1 MQVHGECVTGLPHSF
16 SKQIFKHGIGLLK
29 LPIYHRMGHVLKRQ
43 EMMKKALVEARK
55 SGFIA
60 SPIEANVIADLHIAK
75 NMSSNVASV

>member
-1 MQVHGECVTGLPHSF
+1 
-16 SKQIFKHGIGLLK
+16 
-29 LPIYHRMGHVLKRQ
+29 MGHVLKRQ